1 MLRAVRAIRFVP
13 ADGTRSR
20 PVVGRLLGWLAGH
33 PLAAAALPVA
43 VIAVLAAGAA
53 LGAGAQSPLLP
64 ILGVPLLLATTFL
77 AWPAWLPSLVAY
89 VVAAAAVLAADDAA
103 ASQQIAALLVWV
115 AISLLA
121 AAGAAHIARVALTAR
136 LGAAIAAAP
145 DSAAVE
151 SALAELVEGDVVA
164 AALAVADDVPPA
176 LAEIVADVGEAA
188 TWTGVTTRV
197 APADSFARALVGGP
211 LAFEPDATSDD
222 VGRRTS
228 ADRGYGST
236 AVLPIDGQGIP
247 ALLVLVSRR
256 SHAFG
261 PRRLRALRRRY
272 APLADAVAAH
282 LLRREHERRLL
293 AAERGRELSRTLA
306 AAPDV
311 EGVLTAAARGVQVLT
326 DADGVEVAVRDLE
339 RPELLICRATAGP
352 SAGPYTID
360 TTHEPSALHAA
371 MVRGEPIWIA
381 DRPRSRIGHPAP
393 GEVESALYVPLG
405 VGDEVRGG
413 IAVLFT
419 SPRIMPRD
427 EFDLIASVAAEIGTA
442 WQRAEAEERL
452 RDQASRDGL
461 TGLLNHAAFHDRL
474 AAATRGAARGGRP
487 VALVL
492 ADLDHLKHLNDTYG
506 HRVGDEAL
514 RAVAQALGG
523 AARTGDAIGRVG
535 GDEFAW
541 LLAAASPDDAL
552 AAAGRVVDA
561 VGSVIVEPA
570 GAISLS
576 AGVAVA
582 ITPTDPDRLLER
594 ADQALNDAK
603 TSGRGVASLAREGE
617 ALRLPG
623 AELVLPEPPG
633 EGFASAVEAARWLS
647 REWAGLFR
655 ATAAA
660 VLLLEPG
667 GDALRVVAFH
677 ERGRDDWP
685 LSDERYVL
693 SDYPATARALETGE
707 VYACRD
713 DDPTADP
720 AEVRE
725 ARRDGFRSLMI
736 VPVRAGSRPL
746 GCIEVFDARPRTFA
760 GDERRLAVGLGRH
773 AALLVEGLVR

>member
-1 MLRAVRAIRFVP
+1 MPRSTTASPPQP
-13 ADGTRSR
+13 AARR
-20 PVVGRLLGWLAGH
+20 
-33 PLAAAALPVA
+33 
-43 VIAVLAAGAA
+43 
-53 LGAGAQSPLLP
+53 
-64 ILGVPLLLATTFL
+64 
-77 AWPAWLPSLVAY
+77 
-89 VVAAAAVLAADDAA
+89 
-103 ASQQIAALLVWV
+103 
-115 AISLLA
+115 A
-121 AAGAAHIARVALTAR
+121 AAG
-136 LGAAIAAAP
+136 
-145 DSAAVE
+145 
-151 SALAELVEGDVVA
+151 
-164 AALAVADDVPPA
+164 
-176 LAEIVADVGEAA
+176 
-188 TWTGVTTRV
+188 
-197 APADSFARALVGGP
+197 
-211 LAFEPDATSDD
+211 
-222 VGRRTS
+222 
-228 ADRGYGST
+228 
-236 AVLPIDGQGIP
+236 
-247 ALLVLVSRR
+247 
-256 SHAFG
+256 
-261 PRRLRALRRRY
+261 
-272 APLADAVAAH
+272 
-282 LLRREHERRLL
+282 
-293 AAERGRELSRTLA
+293 
-306 AAPDV
+306 
-311 EGVLTAAARGVQVLT
+311 
-326 DADGVEVAVRDLE
+326 
-339 RPELLICRATAGP
+339 
-352 SAGPYTID
+352 
-360 TTHEPSALHAA
+360 
-371 MVRGEPIWIA
+371 
-381 DRPRSRIGHPAP
+381 
-393 GEVESALYVPLG
+393 
-405 VGDEVRGG
+405 
-413 IAVLFT
+413 
-419 SPRIMPRD
+419 
-427 EFDLIASVAAEIGTA
+427 
-442 WQRAEAEERL
+442 
-452 RDQASRDGL
+452 
-461 TGLLNHAAFHDRL
+461 
-474 AAATRGAARGGRP
+474 P

-552 AAAGRVVDA
+552 AAAGRVVEA

-594 ADQALNDAK
+594 ADQALGDAK

-623 AELVLPEPPG
+623 GELVLPEPPG

-685 LSDERYVL
+685 LSDELYVL
-693 SDYPATARALETGE
+693 ADYPATARALETGE